1 VRCLL
6 DGCQVCVN
14 KTLQTT
20 KLVRGLQSCPSCF
33 VSLEPF
39 SAMPSFP
46 SYLSG
51 SSAVWGHLTCGKLA
65 TFLFLPRWKF
75 LFKQCLTISTSHT
88 HTLTHTHTHTPTQGT
103 CRGTVE
109 VAVSKLKQCVPL
121 SLSHTLSH
129 THTHTHT
136 HTQTRDLWS
145 NSLLAFLFSP
155 CEATCFYRGNG
166 GHVELH
172 LEGQCIKSPGK
183 G

>member
-1 VRCLL
+1 MKPNPSVLNLLVLQMTPVCILERFSGEGVSVRCLL

-75 LFKQCLTISTSHT
+75 LVQAVSNYLYITHAHSHAY
-88 HTLTHTHTHTPTQGT
+88 THTHTHAGDVPGN
-103 CRGTVE
+103 CRG
-109 VAVSKLKQCVPL
+109 S
-121 SLSHTLSH
+121 
-129 THTHTHT
+129 
-136 HTQTRDLWS
+136 R
-145 NSLLAFLFSP
+145 F
-155 CEATCFYRGNG
+155 
-166 GHVELH
+166 
-172 LEGQCIKSPGK
+172 
-183 G
+183 